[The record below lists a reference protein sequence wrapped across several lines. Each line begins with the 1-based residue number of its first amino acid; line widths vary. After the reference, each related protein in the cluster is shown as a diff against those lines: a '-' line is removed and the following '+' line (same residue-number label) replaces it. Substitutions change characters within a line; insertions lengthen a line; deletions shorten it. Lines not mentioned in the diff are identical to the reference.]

1 MSTELASIIV
11 AIIMGTSSI
20 VTAIIWGYVPRK
32 RTQQIKK
39 LQRELLEV
47 YIDVYNLKI
56 VEERLEE
63 ENGVSKKAAREGLL
77 ITPLIGRKRIEG
89 RISQLQSILQDKHD

>member
-1 MSTELASIIV
+1 
-11 AIIMGTSSI
+11 
-20 VTAIIWGYVPRK
+20 
-32 RTQQIKK
+32 
-39 LQRELLEV
+39 
-47 YIDVYNLKI
+47 VYNLKI

-89 RISQLQSILQDKHD
+89 RISQLQSILQDQHD